1 MKSTRLATLCAAL
14 GLASFFNLN
23 ARAASGSDTAANYT
37 GAVSWTNGSTAGTGF
52 GAWILE
58 SSGGANGGSYIGDPT
73 VKGSNLSGV
82 ASSGNAFG
90 LYASG
95 FSKAS
100 RNFSPALT
108 TNDRF
113 TISLGY
119 KWDNGNKGFNL
130 LNGTNEVFNF
140 NISGS
145 GFSWSGGGS
154 FGTIPWVGARENGA
168 VVNLTFTKTS
178 SGFLYEIKSPQ
189 EPALNGVG
197 TITANAGSLTRF
209 EVYVSGA
216 GGDGGDFFF
225 NNLALS
231 TVTTDVVPPILA
243 LSANQRLIAIPV
255 GGTYT
260 ADAGAT
266 AADDVSGD
274 VTSSITN
281 NASTILSLDPEAR
294 VTATAG
300 TYTVTYTARD
310 AANNAG
316 TATQTVVVHPVGT
329 FASQYTNVA
338 APGIFNGWK
347 VDGSGNNALIKTAN
361 FNWKLFYYF
370 PEAANTEYLITA
382 NNGYDIKWGAGGV
395 RGAGGNANLSPT
407 VNTNGWYVFELN
419 EAADTASLS
428 KFTSTTDADS
438 DGIPDEWEVFYGSQL
453 SPATN
458 NLNPDTIY
466 NESLGGSRTA
476 KQAFEQGLNPI
487 RDGRAPTLN
496 FASGTTAMTLLSLS
510 TNNTGVSNKWEIL
523 ESDVVATGDSTNE
536 TVTVTLETR
545 KLTGTAGLGVDPANI
560 VDTSEASLWK
570 ITYAAF
576 DPTGNT
582 TNLVR
587 SIVVGDAAP
596 GWRKLQG
603 PTTNTI
609 STAGSA
615 TISGR
620 IWIDGATPGAGQAAN
635 ITAELG
641 VNSANTDPATWAAG
655 AWKAASF
662 NSGFADGDDEYQA
675 TINGA
680 DLTAGT
686 YYYAYRFKIGNG
698 SWFYAGM
705 NAAGTDG
712 GPWDGTTNLSGTLV
726 VNPAQVR
733 DVTFALDMRVQ
744 QFKNAFVSGEKVVV
758 SGAFNGWGTNNELT
772 LDSGS
777 GLHKATIN
785 IEGLEGV
792 TNEFKF
798 RILGTTRTNAG
809 MEYESVSNRA
819 LVLGAAGAATNLPT
833 AFFNNL
839 EESRKITF
847 RVDMSVQAAK
857 GNFNTNTGVV
867 QLAGSF
873 NGWSTTATPLS
884 AQGNGVYAAEVTV
897 DGPVSGI
904 SYKFL
909 KGTTAADYEVVSDRT
924 ISAVLPNL
932 QASTLD
938 VVLFGNDDGV
948 APTDIALSASSIAE
962 NNTVNAVV
970 GILSSTDATV
980 GGDTHTYTLVA
991 GAGDTDNASFNI
1003 SGTSLRAGDT
1013 FDFETKSSYSI
1024 RVRSTDSK
1032 GNFFDEV
1039 FTISVTDVAD
1049 APSGSTFAGWSSNA
1063 PVTSE
1068 LVGKYGIG
1076 GATNSSAASERPE
1089 PGLDSNTLSLSAV
1102 VRTNDAKLKV
1112 EGEAGGSL
1120 TNWSTNGVS
1129 MSPSADTNGVPEGH
1143 QRQVFSVDRTNSPTR
1158 QFLRLKAT
1166 LE

>member
-1 MKSTRLATLCAAL
+1 
-14 GLASFFNLN
+14 
-23 ARAASGSDTAANYT
+23 
-37 GAVSWTNGSTAGTGF
+37 
-52 GAWILE
+52 
-58 SSGGANGGSYIGDPT
+58 
-73 VKGSNLSGV
+73 
-82 ASSGNAFG
+82 
-90 LYASG
+90 
-95 FSKAS
+95 
-100 RNFSPALT
+100 
-108 TNDRF
+108 
-113 TISLGY
+113 
-119 KWDNGNKGFNL
+119 
-130 LNGTNEVFNF
+130 
-140 NISGS
+140 
-145 GFSWSGGGS
+145 
-154 FGTIPWVGARENGA
+154 
-168 VVNLTFTKTS
+168 
-178 SGFLYEIKSPQ
+178 
-189 EPALNGVG
+189 
-197 TITANAGSLTRF
+197 
-209 EVYVSGA
+209 
-216 GGDGGDFFF
+216 
-225 NNLALS
+225 
-231 TVTTDVVPPILA
+231 
-243 LSANQRLIAIPV
+243 
-255 GGTYT
+255 
-260 ADAGAT
+260 
-266 AADDVSGD
+266 
-274 VTSSITN
+274 
-281 NASTILSLDPEAR
+281 
-294 VTATAG
+294 
-300 TYTVTYTARD
+300 
-310 AANNAG
+310 
-316 TATQTVVVHPVGT
+316 
-329 FASQYTNVA
+329 VA

-347 VDGSGNNALIKTAN
+347 ADGSGNNALIKTAN

-395 RGAGGNANLSPT
+395 RGAGSNANLSPT

-438 DGIPDEWEVFYGSQL
+438 DGIPDEWEAHYGAQL

-487 RDGRAPTLN
+487 RDGRAPTLT
-496 FASGTTAMTLLSLS
+496 FASGTTAMTLLSLN
-510 TNNTGVSNKWEIL
+510 TNNTGVSDKWEIL

-603 PTTNTI
+603 PSTNTI
-609 STAGSA
+609 STTGSA
-615 TISGR
+615 TIYGR
-620 IWIDGATPGAGQAAN
+620 IYIDGATPGAGQAAN

-641 VNSANTDPATWAAG
+641 VNSANTDPATWAEG
-655 AWKAASF
+655 AWKTANH
-662 NSGFADGDDEYQA
+662 NSGFNDGDDEYQA

-680 DLTAGT
+680 DLAAGT
-686 YYYAYRFKIGNG
+686 YFYAYRFKIGNG

-785 IEGLEGV
+785 IEGLEGA

-847 RVDMSVQAAK
+847 RVDMSTQIAK
-857 GNFNTNTGVV
+857 GNFNVSSNTVSV
-867 QLAGSF
+867 ASSH
-873 NGWSTTATPLS
+873 NGWTAVPLS
-884 AQGNGVYAAEVTV
+884 AQGSGVYGAEVTI
-897 DGPVSGI
+897 DGPLAGI
-904 SYKFL
+904 EYKFVN
-909 KGTTAADYEVVSDRT
+909 GSTYEPNVSNRT
-924 ISAVLPNL
+924 LTGVLPNL
-932 QASTLD
+932 QASALNP
-938 VVLFGNDDGV
+938 VLFNNDDGV
-948 APTDIALSASSIAE
+948 GPVITLKGADPLNLTNGAVFTDPGATAADAAEGTSVDITGSGTVNTSVAGSYTVTYSASDAAG
-962 NNTVNAVV
+962 NAATAVTRTV
-970 GILSSTDATV
+970 I
-980 GGDTHTYTLVA
+980 VA
-991 GAGDTDNASFNI
+991 AA
-1003 SGTSLRAGDT
+1003 A
-1013 FDFETKSSYSI
+1013 
-1024 RVRSTDSK
+1024 
-1032 GNFFDEV
+1032 
-1039 FTISVTDVAD
+1039 
-1049 APSGSTFAGWSSNA
+1049 GSTFAGWAGSGTATN
-1063 PVTSE
+1063 SE

-1076 GATNSSAASERPE
+1076 GATNISAASEKPVSAV
-1089 PGLDSNTLSLSAV
+1089 DSNTLSLSAI
-1102 VRTNDAKLKV
+1102 VRTNDTNLTV
-1112 EGEAGGSL
+1112 VGEAGGSL

-1129 MSPSADTNGVPEGH
+1129 MMPSTNTSGVPDGH

-1166 LE
+1166 LEP

>member
-1 MKSTRLATLCAAL
+1 MKLVSNRFSILCAAL
-14 GLASFFNLN
+14 GLASFLN
-23 ARAASGSDTAANYT
+23 FESQAQIVATDVANNYT
-37 GAVSWTNGSTAGTGF
+37 NTGVSTGVNGGTGF
-52 GAWILE
+52 GAW
-58 SSGGANGGSYIGDPT
+58 T
-73 VKGSNLSGV
+73 V
-82 ASSGNAFG
+82 
-90 LYASG
+90 
-95 FSKAS
+95 
-100 RNFSPALT
+100 T
-108 TNDRF
+108 T
-113 TISLGY
+113 G
-119 KWDNGNKGFNL
+119 
-130 LNGTNEVFNF
+130 
-140 NISGS
+140 
-145 GFSWSGGGS
+145 
-154 FGTIPWVGARENGA
+154 
-168 VVNLTFTKTS
+168 S
-178 SGFLYEIKSPQ
+178 SGFAGIFVGNPGSASISDLPNPSFGMYANNGANPGGSVIASRAFSNALSVNQTFSLKWGVNWDSDNATGGKGFRLFTGGATGTQVLHIRQGGSPGDITLQ
-189 EPALNGVG
+189 TTSNGASVTVIPGANYG
-197 TITANAGSLTRF
+197 TRAMTWSFKLTDSNNLLVTATSRTNTNLVVNTNVS
-209 EVYVSGA
+209 VSGA
-216 GGDGGDFFF
+216 PNAIEFYATNMASGDNRQPYF
-225 NNLALS
+225 NNLEIS
-231 TVTTDVVPPILA
+231 QGDGTPPVVT
-243 LSANQRLIAIPV
+243 LSADKRLIAIPV
-255 GGTYT
+255 GGSYT

-266 AADDVSGD
+266 ATDDVSTD

-281 NASTILSLDPEAR
+281 DASTAVNLS
-294 VTATAG
+294 VAG

-329 FASQYTNVA
+329 FASQYSSVA

-347 VDGSGNNALIKTAN
+347 ADGSGNNALIKTAN

-382 NNGYDIKWGAGGV
+382 NNGYDIKWAAGGV

-438 DGIPDEWEVFYGSQL
+438 DGIPDEWEAHYGAQISL
-453 SPATN
+453 ATN

-487 RDGRAPTLN
+487 RDGRAPTLT
-496 FASGTTAMTLLSLS
+496 FASGTTAMTLLSLN
-510 TNNTGVSNKWEIL
+510 TKNTGVSDKWEIL

-570 ITYAAF
+570 ITYGAF

-603 PTTNTI
+603 PLTNTI
-609 STAGSA
+609 STTGSA
-615 TISGR
+615 TIYGR
-620 IWIDGATPGAGQAAN
+620 IYIDGATPGAGQAAN

-641 VNSANTDPATWAAG
+641 VNSANTQPASWAEG
-655 AWKAASF
+655 AWKTANH
-662 NSGFADGDDEYQA
+662 NSGFNEGDDEYQA
-675 TINGA
+675 TINGP
-680 DLTAGT
+680 DLAAGT
-686 YYYAYRFKIGNG
+686 YFYAYRFKIGNG

-712 GPWDGTTNLSGTLV
+712 GPWDDTTNLSGTLV

-785 IEGLEGV
+785 IEGLEGA

-847 RVDMSVQAAK
+847 RVDMSTQIAK
-857 GNFNTNTGVV
+857 GNFDVSSNTVSV
-867 QLAGSF
+867 ASSH
-873 NGWSTTATPLS
+873 NGWTAVPLS
-884 AQGNGVYAAEVTV
+884 AQGSGVYGAEVTI
-897 DGPVSGI
+897 DGSLAGI
-904 SYKFL
+904 EYKFVN
-909 KGTTAADYEVVSDRT
+909 GSTYEPNVSNRT
-924 ISAVLPNL
+924 LSGVLPNL
-932 QASTLD
+932 QASALD
-938 VVLFGNDDGV
+938 PVLFNNDDGIGPEITRNGL
-948 APTDIALSASSIAE
+948 ATINL
-962 NNTVNAVV
+962 TV
-970 GILSSTDATV
+970 GDSYTDAGATAADAIDGSVTV
-980 GGDTHTYTLVA
+980 TPSGTVDTSVAGTYTITYNATDAA
-991 GAGDTDNASFNI
+991 GNAA
-1003 SGTSLRAGDT
+1003 T
-1013 FDFETKSSYSI
+1013 
-1024 RVRSTDSK
+1024 
-1032 GNFFDEV
+1032 
-1039 FTISVTDVAD
+1039 SVTRTVIVA
-1049 APSGSTFAGWSSNA
+1049 AASGSTFAGWSSNA
-1063 PVTSE
+1063 LVTSE

-1076 GATNSSAASERPE
+1076 GATSSSAASERPE
-1089 PGLDSNTLSLSAV
+1089 PGLDSNTLSLSAI

-1112 EGEAGGSL
+1112 EGEASGSL
-1120 TNWSTNGVS
+1120 TNWSTNGVT
-1129 MSPSADTNGVPEGH
+1129 MTASPNTNGVPGGH
-1143 QRQVFSVDRTNSPTR
+1143 QWQVFSVDRTNSPTK

-1166 LE
+1166 LAP

>member
-1 MKSTRLATLCAAL
+1 MKLVSNRFSILCAAF
-14 GLASFFNLN
+14 GFASFFNPNHLQSQTVTTN
-23 ARAASGSDTAANYT
+23 AIDNAGNYGSG
-37 GAVSWTNGSTAGTGF
+37 WTN
-52 GAWILE
+52 
-58 SSGGANGGSYIGDPT
+58 GANGGPGFGPWSLSSGGGAAGSFVGDP
-73 VKGSNLSGV
+73 
-82 ASSGNAFG
+82 SSAGITGMNSSSFG
-90 LYASG
+90 LYANG
-95 FSKAS
+95 AGGPYVNAE
-100 RNFSPALT
+100 R
-108 TNDRF
+108 
-113 TISLGY
+113 TISSSLAVGQTLSF
-119 KWDNGNKGFNL
+119 KWSINFDSGGSGNKGFNL
-130 LNGTNEVFNF
+130 LAGTNQIFNINNGGSDAITLNGTNVNF
-140 NISGS
+140 IYGTAAMTWSFTRTGNNSIFISANGRDGSGS
-145 GFSWSGGGS
+145 
-154 FGTIPWVGARENGA
+154 
-168 VVNLTFTKTS
+168 
-178 SGFLYEIKSPQ
+178 
-189 EPALNGVG
+189 
-197 TITANAGSLTRF
+197 
-209 EVYVSGA
+209 
-216 GGDGGDFFF
+216 
-225 NNLALS
+225 LS
-231 TVTTDVVPPILA
+231 TNVVVSNASIDKIRFYASSLQSGDAAQPYFNDFLVFTTTADIIPPVVTLSQKLVAVPV
-243 LSANQRLIAIPV
+243 N
-255 GGTYT
+255 GTYT

-266 AADDVSGD
+266 AADDVSTD

-281 NASTILSLDPEAR
+281 DASTAVNLSA
-294 VTATAG
+294 AG

-329 FASQYTNVA
+329 FASQYSSVA

-347 VDGSGNNALIKTAN
+347 ADGSGNNALIKTAN

-382 NNGYDIKWGAGGV
+382 NNGYDIKWAAGGV

-438 DGIPDEWEVFYGSQL
+438 DGIPDEWEAHYGAQL
-453 SPATN
+453 SLATN

-487 RDGRAPTLN
+487 RDGRAPTLT
-496 FASGTTAMTLLSLS
+496 FASGTTAMTLLSLN
-510 TNNTGVSNKWEIL
+510 TKNTGVSDKWEIL

-603 PTTNTI
+603 PSTNTI
-609 STAGSA
+609 STTGSA
-615 TISGR
+615 TIYGR
-620 IWIDGATPGAGQAAN
+620 IYIDGATPGAGQAAN

-641 VNSANTDPATWAAG
+641 VNSDNTGPATWAEG
-655 AWKAASF
+655 AWKTANH
-662 NSGFADGDDEYQA
+662 NSGFNDGDDEYQA

-680 DLTAGT
+680 DLAAGT
-686 YYYAYRFKIGNG
+686 YFYAYRFKIGNG

-785 IEGLEGV
+785 IEGLEGA

-847 RVDMSVQAAK
+847 RVDMSTQIAK
-857 GNFNTNTGVV
+857 GNFDVSSNTVSV
-867 QLAGSF
+867 ASSH
-873 NGWSTTATPLS
+873 NGWTAVPLS
-884 AQGNGVYAAEVTV
+884 AQGSGVYGAEVTI
-897 DGPVSGI
+897 DGSLAGI
-904 SYKFL
+904 EYKFVN
-909 KGTTAADYEVVSDRT
+909 GSTHEPNVSNRT
-924 ISAVLPNL
+924 LSGVLPNL
-932 QASTLD
+932 QASALD
-938 VVLFGNDDGV
+938 PVLFNNDDGIGPEITRNGLATINLTV
-948 APTDIALSASSIAE
+948 GDSYTDAGATASDAIDGTV
-962 NNTVNAVV
+962 TVNTAGTVDTAV
-970 GILSSTDATV
+970 AN
-980 GGDTHTYTLVA
+980 TYTLTYSASDAAGNAATPVTRTVSVA
-991 GAGDTDNASFNI
+991 AA
-1003 SGTSLRAGDT
+1003 
-1013 FDFETKSSYSI
+1013 
-1024 RVRSTDSK
+1024 
-1032 GNFFDEV
+1032 
-1039 FTISVTDVAD
+1039 
-1049 APSGSTFAGWSSNA
+1049 SGSTFAGWSSNA

-1068 LVGKYGIG
+1068 LVGKYAIG
-1076 GATNSSAASERPE
+1076 GATSSSAASERPE
-1089 PGLDSNTLSLSAV
+1089 PGLDSNTLSLSAI

-1112 EGEAGGSL
+1112 EGEASGSL
-1120 TNWSTNGVS
+1120 TNWSTNGVT
-1129 MSPSADTNGVPEGH
+1129 MTASPNTNGVPEGH
-1143 QRQVFSVDRTNSPTR
+1143 QRQVFGVDRTNSPTR

-1166 LE
+1166 LAP